1 MSNEDEFL
9 KEIRSSLAE
18 QVKKEMDA
26 KQKGERHNMN
36 DKRKPRKK
44 KKKLNIFIKV
54 LVVLLVIILAAR
66 FLYLQDR
73 AER

>member
-9 KEIRSSLAE
+9 KEIRNSLAE
-18 QVKKEMDA
+18 QVKKEMDT

-44 KKKLNIFIKV
+44 KKKLNELRKT
-54 LVVLLVIILAAR
+54 
-66 FLYLQDR
+66 
-73 AER
+73 